1 MIRRLL
7 IILLLATNAFAIT
20 KEERRQLGETLPYL
34 LETMYVLPEKGNEL
48 AAQVRASFAK
58 GAYDG
63 AATPAAL
70 AEAITRDLSAAND
83 RHLSVRYREEN
94 AAAPLLTVEAWK
106 ARMSATQ
113 PAMRRA
119 IADPAAIRRGN
130 FGVLAAE
137 VLEGNVG
144 YLKISQFM
152 PAEAMRETADHA
164 MAFLA
169 NTDAMIVDVR
179 DCRGG
184 SADGVSYLASYFF
197 GPERRV
203 LMNRYN
209 RPSNSK
215 MDSTTVDV
223 TGARRPDTPLYILT
237 NGKSAS
243 ACESFAFTLQ
253 QWGRAKTVGEKTAGA
268 GYNNMI
274 VDVGLGLS
282 FSISVG
288 TATHPKTNKQFEAVG
303 VVPDISVASDQAKD
317 AARREALR

>member
-1 MIRRLL
+1 M
-7 IILLLATNAFAIT
+7 
-20 KEERRQLGETLPYL
+20 
-34 LETMYVLPEKGNEL
+34 
-48 AAQVRASFAK
+48 
-58 GAYDG
+58 
-63 AATPAAL
+63 
-70 AEAITRDLSAAND
+70 
-83 RHLSVRYREEN
+83 RYREEN
-94 AAAPLLTVEAWK
+94 ASAPLLTVEAWK

-113 PAMRRA
+113 PTMRRQ
-119 IADPAAIRRGN
+119 IADPNAIRRAN
-130 FGVLAAE
+130 FGVVSAE

-144 YLKISQFM
+144 YLKIVQFM
-152 PAEAMRETADHA
+152 PAEAMQETADHA

-169 NTDAMIVDVR
+169 NTDAMIIDVR

-215 MDSTTVDV
+215 MDSTTVDIK
-223 TGARRPDTPLYILT
+223 GERRPETPLYILT

-282 FSISVG
+282 FSISIG

-303 VVPDISVASDQAKD
+303 VVPDICIASDQARE
-317 AARREALR
+317 AARRDALR